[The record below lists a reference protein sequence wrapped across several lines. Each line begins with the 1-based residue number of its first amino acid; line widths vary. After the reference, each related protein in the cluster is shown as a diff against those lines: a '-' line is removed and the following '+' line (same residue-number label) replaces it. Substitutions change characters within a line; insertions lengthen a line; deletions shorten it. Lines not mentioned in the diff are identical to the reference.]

1 MRAGAATGWSRRARG
16 ARTSF
21 ASGARDFGHGQGDE
35 VSVDGIATEHSSHL
49 EWLRAAVAAEPY
61 WFHKMDLGHGIVT
74 AGWSEPAVDKLPHFG
89 LPEDM
94 SGARVLDIG
103 CAEGFFSFEAERR
116 GAAEVVAIDSFPDS
130 VRRFNLARDVIGARA
145 QAYLTN
151 VYDLSPKTFGTFDI
165 VMYFGVSYHLR
176 HPLLAL
182 EKIFSV
188 CSGTVLMQTASFENE
203 ALGDAS
209 ASLFHPFGI
218 ESGPPEARVLDPTVF
233 WVPNAACVAAMLAH
247 VGFVNVEGG
256 ETPTVAS
263 VFRAEVPER
272 APGVAPDQMKAP
284 WS

>member
-1 MRAGAATGWSRRARG
+1 VRADGTV
-16 ARTSF
+16 T
-21 ASGARDFGHGQGDE
+21 DE
-35 VSVDGIATEHSSHL
+35 VSRI
-49 EWLRAAVAAEPY
+49 EWLRGAVAAEPY

-89 LPEDM
+89 LPDDF
-94 SGARVLDIG
+94 SGARVLDVG

-130 VRRFNLARDVIGARA
+130 VRRFNLARDVLGMKA

-151 VYDLSPKTFGTFDI
+151 VYDLSSKTFGTFDV

-182 EKIFSV
+182 EKIFEV
-188 CSGTVLMQTASFENE
+188 CSGTVHMQTNSFAND
-203 ALGDAS
+203 ALGDTS

-218 ESGPPEARVLDPTVF
+218 ESGPADKRVLDPTVF
-233 WVPNAACVAAMLAH
+233 WVPNAACVQAMLQH
-247 VGFVNVEGG
+247 VGFVQVWGG
-256 ETPTVAS
+256 ETESVAS
-263 VFRAEVPER
+263 VFRGEVPSPSPG
-272 APGVAPDQMKAP
+272 APPDQMKAP

>member
-1 MRAGAATGWSRRARG
+1 
-16 ARTSF
+16 
-21 ASGARDFGHGQGDE
+21 
-35 VSVDGIATEHSSHL
+35 VSEDVIATDNVGYYER
-49 EWLRAAVAAEPY
+49 LRAAVAAEQY

-74 AGWSEPAVDKLPHFG
+74 GGWSEPAVDKLPFYG

-103 CAEGFFSFEAERR
+103 CAEGFFTFEAERR

-130 VRRFNLARDVIGARA
+130 VRRFNLVRDVLGMKS

-151 VYDLSPKTFGTFDI
+151 VYDLSEKTFGTFDV

-182 EKIFSV
+182 EKIFEV
-188 CSGTVLMQTASFENE
+188 CTGTLHMQTASFLNE
-203 ALGDAS
+203 ALGDVS

-233 WVPNAACVAAMLAH
+233 WVPNAACVSAMLSH
-247 VGFVNVEGG
+247 VGFVNVWGG
-256 ETPTVAS
+256 DTVSAGA
-263 VFRAEVPER
+263 VFLGEVPNPS
-272 APGVAPDQMKAP
+272 PGEAPDQMKAP

>member
-1 MRAGAATGWSRRARG
+1 MAVDTDTADAPATRDDRA
-16 ARTSF
+16 
-21 ASGARDFGHGQGDE
+21 HGQGDE
-35 VSVDGIATEHSSHL
+35 VSEHGTATDQMSHHAWL
-49 EWLRAAVAAEPY
+49 EAVVAAEPY
-61 WFHKMDLGHGIVT
+61 WFHKMDLGGGIT
-74 AGWSEPAVDKLPHFG
+74 TGGWSDPAVDKLPYFG

-103 CAEGFFSFEAERR
+103 CAEGFFTFEAERR
-116 GAAEVVAIDSFPDS
+116 GAAQVIAIDSFPDS
-130 VRRFNLARDVIGARA
+130 VRRFHIAREALGMSS

-151 VYDLSPKTFGTFDI
+151 VYDLSLKTFGSFDI

-182 EKIFSV
+182 EKIFEV
-188 CSGTVLMQTASFENE
+188 CSGTVLMQTNSFAND
-203 ALGDAS
+203 ALGESA

-247 VGFVNVEGG
+247 VGFVNIEGG
-256 ETPTVAS
+256 ETETVAS
-263 VFRAEVPER
+263 VFRAECPTPS
-272 APGVAPDQMKAP
+272 PGTPPDQMKAP